1 MKSKDGKRRLRVGLV
16 HNWPGARNS
25 ELDIILR
32 ITPILQN
39 LGHVGVIIDPMGQ
52 ELDVNGDRI
61 VPVKAFDNF
70 DLVLNLHYLN
80 PKLLSGL
87 SYTVNWNPLAYITDN
102 PITKQPLP
110 IKQFNFVADA
120 FRSHDRVLS
129 AGSDV
134 VDNYV
139 NALRNGMQPNG
150 LAASKLSFH
159 TTIATPETVDIAK
172 VSHQKAKVF
181 YIGVNWE
188 KLSQSKDKVVR
199 HDGLFETLDAS
210 GEFVFY
216 GLREQYGIS
225 LWEGIKNY
233 KGELPFD
240 GGKSIVDVS
249 RQCGITLVLSSE
261 QHRESGLVST
271 RVFQACAAGTVI
283 ISDKN
288 PFLEK
293 HFADCVYFFEYGA
306 TPRDTAANI
315 LTVVNRVKSNWDQ
328 AIANAKV
335 CQQRFLQKFA
345 LEKEINEIC
354 TQALNDIDVRQSRI
368 TDFETSTTVS
378 VIVDGRKMSLDEL
391 SFAYEQFARQSVRP
405 SDIVLIC
412 GIEQKESVS
421 QWLARHKQGLQT
433 RLMVS
438 DSNLGAFIKEYL
450 DTFHS
455 HLMFYIVNSKW
466 AKDHIYNLML
476 CLSQDSP
483 IIYAPTFV
491 EYESLLSAHE
501 TFEFCIKGLDGGMSR
516 LDENVLQRF
525 GITSFNNANFL
536 INKHC
541 IVDNDELLKIM
552 QYFSLGVVFIIAYEH
567 WRKTSILPKLSHAV
581 SSKWCT
587 KEEYGDLT
595 FNQYSAAKVPS
606 DLYRDRNFFSAIYS
620 EVNSFVSERTAAW
633 ELQQQQ
639 QLARHD
645 VSSEYEIDAMRAS
658 LGGVSSDVSGLTEK
672 FDSGDFSRQFSLFVY
687 LKHLLRNRPLALNI
701 ISKLH
706 GLLAKALKI

>member
-1 MKSKDGKRRLRVGLV
+1 MNTKQGKRSLRVGLV

-32 ITPILQN
+32 VIPILQD
-39 LGHVGVIIDPMGQ
+39 LGHVGIIIDPMGQ
-52 ELDVNGDRI
+52 ELDESGNRLLPI
-61 VPVKAFDNF
+61 KHFDNF

-87 SYTVNWNPLAYITDN
+87 SYTVNWNPLSYITDN

-129 AGSDV
+129 AGSDI

-139 NALRNGMQPNG
+139 NALRSGMQPNG
-150 LAASKLSFH
+150 LALSNLSFH
-159 TTIATPETVDIAK
+159 TTIATPDNVDVTN
-172 VSHQKAKVF
+172 VSRHNAKVF

-188 KLSQSKDKVVR
+188 KLSQSKDKIVR

-240 GGKSIVDVS
+240 GGKSIIEVS
-249 RQCGITLVLSSE
+249 RKSGITLVLSSE

-271 RVFQACAAGTVI
+271 RVFQACAAGTVV

-293 HFADCVYFFEYGA
+293 HFSDCVYFFDYGA
-306 TPRDTAANI
+306 TPNETANNI
-315 LTVVNRVKSNWDQ
+315 LALVRKVKDNWDE
-328 AIANAKV
+328 AIVNAEV
-335 CQQRFLQKFA
+335 CQKRFLKKFA
-345 LEKEINEIC
+345 LEKEVREIC
-354 TQALNDIDVRQSRI
+354 SQAETDIAVRQSYI
-368 TDFETSTTVS
+368 TDFANSNPVS
-378 VIVDGRKMSLDEL
+378 VIVDTRKMSLEEL
-391 SFAYEQFARQSVRP
+391 RFAYEQFSQQSVRP
-405 SDIVLIC
+405 SEIVLIC
-412 GIEQKESVS
+412 GTKQCESVGA
-421 QWLARHKQGLQT
+421 WLEKLPWTLQT
-433 RLMVS
+433 RVIAS
-438 DSNLGAFIKEYL
+438 ASKLGAFIKEHL

-455 HLMFYIVNSKW
+455 NLMFYIVNSKW
-466 AKDHIYNLML
+466 ARDHIYNLL
-476 CLSQDSP
+476 QCSSQHSP
-483 IIYAPTFV
+483 ITYAPTFV

-501 TFEFCIKGLDGGMSR
+501 TSEFCIKGLDGGMSR
-516 LDENVLQRF
+516 IDENVLQRF

-536 INKHC
+536 IKKRC
-541 IVDNDELLKIM
+541 IVDNDALLKIM

-567 WRKTSILPKLSHAV
+567 WRKTSKLPKLSHAV

-606 DLYRDRNFFSAIYS
+606 DLYRDRNFFSAVYS
-620 EVNSFVSERTAAW
+620 EVNAFVTERTAAW

-658 LGGVSSDVSGLTEK
+658 LGGVSENISGLTER
-672 FDSGDFSRQFSLFVY
+672 FDTGDFSRQFSLLVY
-687 LKHLLRNRPLALNI
+687 LKHLLRNRPRALALIN
-701 ISKLH
+701 KCH
-706 GLLAKALKI
+706 GALAKVLKI